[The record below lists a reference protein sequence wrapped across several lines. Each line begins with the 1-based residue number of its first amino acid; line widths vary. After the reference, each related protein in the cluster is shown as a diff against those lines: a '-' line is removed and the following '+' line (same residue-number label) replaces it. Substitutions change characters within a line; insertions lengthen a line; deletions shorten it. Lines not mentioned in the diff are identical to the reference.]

1 MRNIE
6 NALKENQKYYL
17 EKLVE
22 ELNFEKLEN
31 GMEGD
36 KEKYDL

>member
-1 MRNIE
+1 VRNIE

-36 KEKYDL
+36 KEKI